1 MAKMIDIQDQHDGEL
16 KVYRREEADGTVSD
30 FWYYQINI
38 PNHQRIR
45 HKSTKERELASAL
58 MAANVQYQKLK
69 QRVMMGLSISSVSLE
84 QVYKDARE
92 YYEQRH
98 QAGLL
103 DKTRFHRFQISVERL
118 FIPYFA
124 DELQRDFAEINTLDV
139 ENWIVWRKAKG
150 QRQRGWHNKSHLP
163 EWVPNRKVSDGTINV
178 ELQMLRMFYDYA
190 EKSGLI
196 LPAQRPSIKAL
207 KHNVKDNRR
216 PHFTRSE
223 WGKITTFLA
232 NKYVED
238 MPPNMAKTS
247 LASMYRFFRLQNRYF
262 WNLLYLS
269 SCRVGELRNVK
280 WGHIDQPRKI
290 KNQRSDAVYRTL
302 ITVDGK
308 TGRRRVVCQPYATK
322 MFEDWKKICAEFGV
336 STNSTDLVFRHPSFS
351 NHGAEKID
359 QPIETT
365 NVAFKGVLDKLNLG
379 TDADG
384 RQRTVYSIRHSIIS
398 HLLADGVN
406 LNAISKNAGV
416 SIETMTRAYDH
427 TESVDYINEIT
438 KADKTKFDEFYE
450 PMS

>member
-1 MAKMIDIQDQHDGEL
+1 MKRLETTSHHNKELLVYRVQHDSG
-16 KVYRREEADGTVSD
+16 KVMDS
-30 FWYYQINI
+30 WYYAINI
-38 PNHQRIR
+38 PHQKTIKD
-45 HKSTKERELASAL
+45 KSTRLSDFASAL
-58 MAANVQYQKLK
+58 MFAESQYQKLK
-69 QRVMMGLSISSVSLE
+69 QRDLLGLSIASVSLE

-92 YYEQRH
+92 YYERRH

-118 FIPYFA
+118 FIPYFSH
-124 DELQRDFAEINTLDV
+124 ELERDFSEINTLDV

-150 QRQRGWHNKSHLP
+150 QRQRGWHNKSDLP
-163 EWVPNRKVSDGTINV
+163 EWLPQRKVSDGTINV
-178 ELQMLRMFYDYA
+178 ELQMLRMVYDYA
-190 EKSGLI
+190 EKSELI
-196 LPAQRPSIKAL
+196 LPAQRPTIKAL

-223 WGKITTFLA
+223 WGKITTYLA
-232 NKYVED
+232 NKYVDD
-238 MPPNMAKTS
+238 MPPHMAKTS
-247 LASMYRFFRLQNRYF
+247 LASMYRFFRLQNRYY

-290 KNQRSDAVYRTL
+290 KNQKSDAVYRTL